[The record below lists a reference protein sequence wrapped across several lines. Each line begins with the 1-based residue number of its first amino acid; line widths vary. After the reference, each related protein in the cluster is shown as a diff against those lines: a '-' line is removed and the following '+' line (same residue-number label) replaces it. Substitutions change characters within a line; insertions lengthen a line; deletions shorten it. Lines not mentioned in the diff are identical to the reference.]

1 MDYQNKLQLLKVL
14 LPKTSRECACYAAY
28 LPKNTL
34 WKGTD
39 GNMKKELTVYFFED
53 TDNVLENLHYN
64 YNPLTPEVI
73 MKIVQNNWKIEDE
86 HREICSKILFVLSY
100 L

>member
-1 MDYQNKLQLLKVL
+1 
-14 LPKTSRECACYAAY
+14 
-28 LPKNTL
+28 
-34 WKGTD
+34 
-39 GNMKKELTVYFFED
+39 MKKELTVYFFED

-86 HREICSKILFVLSY
+86 HGKYVPKFVRAKLPLADIRVKFSGKLY
-100 L
+100 